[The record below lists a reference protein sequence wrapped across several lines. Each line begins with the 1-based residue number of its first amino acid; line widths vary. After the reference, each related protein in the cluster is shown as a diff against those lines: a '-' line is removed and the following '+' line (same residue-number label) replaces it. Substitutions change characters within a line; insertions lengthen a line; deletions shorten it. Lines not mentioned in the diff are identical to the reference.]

1 MTRRAGPCRHLA
13 PSAAP
18 PPAIMGIVR
27 NVAKLGYIWPHG
39 CSRVGLIKVLK
50 QNQNQNLH
58 HGNQD
63 LRTRAH
69 LGAVEPVDGCLVC
82 GGHLAIAGVDGD
94 AGLLL
99 DGGEAL
105 TTNQR
110 SVFTMI

>member
-1 MTRRAGPCRHLA
+1 M
-13 PSAAP
+13 
-18 PPAIMGIVR
+18 
-27 NVAKLGYIWPHG
+27 
-39 CSRVGLIKVLK
+39 
-50 QNQNQNLH
+50 
-58 HGNQD
+58 
-63 LRTRAH
+63 RTCAH

-110 SVFTMI
+110 SVFTMIWTNQRAVSTEWTNERAVLPAAA

>member
-1 MTRRAGPCRHLA
+1 MRP
-13 PSAAP
+13 
-18 PPAIMGIVR
+18 
-27 NVAKLGYIWPHG
+27 
-39 CSRVGLIKVLK
+39 
-50 QNQNQNLH
+50 
-58 HGNQD
+58 
-63 LRTRAH
+63 RAH

-110 SVFTMI
+110 SVSRMIWTNQRAVSPRWTNKRTVLPAAA